1 MTKMKIY
8 IIHRNTMIF
17 CIVVFESIVFGHI
30 SCIKL
35 ATKKILVLFSRFHS
49 LRALSFDMHYIKM
62 SICVSSIIKK
72 TYSFCLNLFCTWL
85 LGATGE
91 IARYNIISI
100 LHLFRSPVIS
110 ILYYMLSSTWSPIKS
125 QIMARDLIWCF
136 GNFVEHQI

>member
-85 LGATGE
+85 LGATGG
-91 IARYNIISI
+91 ITRYNII
-100 LHLFRSPVIS
+100 RRGWTKV
-110 ILYYMLSSTWSPIKS
+110 
-125 QIMARDLIWCF
+125 R
-136 GNFVEHQI
+136 